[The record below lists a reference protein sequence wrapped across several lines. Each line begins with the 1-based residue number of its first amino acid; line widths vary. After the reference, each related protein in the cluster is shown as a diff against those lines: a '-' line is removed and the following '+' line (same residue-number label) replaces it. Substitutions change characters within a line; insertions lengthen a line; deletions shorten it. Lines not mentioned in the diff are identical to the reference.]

1 MIEII
6 RNWKKKRQDHKQAE
20 HEKLLV
26 ELAEMVDKRRAE
38 LLQREWVDTHMEMDW
53 STGKGVWYL
62 TGTDFK
68 GSELEN
74 KRVRVLRNR

>member
-38 LLQREWVDTHMEMDW
+38 LLQRERESIAAGYMD
-53 STGKGVWYL
+53 YL
-62 TGTDFK
+62 HKQKKD
-68 GSELEN
+68 N
-74 KRVRVLRNR
+74 KF

>member
-6 RNWKKKRQDHKQAE
+6 RNWKKKRQDRKQAK

-38 LLQREWVDTHMEMDW
+38 LLQREREGSLWNTKREDWVTIAKMTVMDFW
-53 STGKGVWYL
+53 
-62 TGTDFK
+62 
-68 GSELEN
+68 
-74 KRVRVLRNR
+74 

>member
-38 LLQREWVDTHMEMDW
+38 LLQRERE
-53 STGKGVWYL
+53 
-62 TGTDFK
+62 DFIN
-68 GSELEN
+68 E
-74 KRVRVLRNR
+74 

>member
-1 MIEII
+1 MITHILSGSSIYYMIEII

-38 LLQREWVDTHMEMDW
+38 LLQRERE
-53 STGKGVWYL
+53 G
-62 TGTDFK
+62 
-68 GSELEN
+68 
-74 KRVRVLRNR
+74 

>member
-38 LLQREWVDTHMEMDW
+38 LLQREKIISFDKQKSTKTRMFSCFFNTHE
-53 STGKGVWYL
+53 
-62 TGTDFK
+62 F
-68 GSELEN
+68 
-74 KRVRVLRNR
+74 

>member
-38 LLQREWVDTHMEMDW
+38 WITYISRKKIISFDKQKSTKTRMFSCFFNTH
-53 STGKGVWYL
+53 K
-62 TGTDFK
+62 F
-68 GSELEN
+68 
-74 KRVRVLRNR
+74 

>member
-38 LLQREWVDTHMEMDW
+38 LLQRERD
-53 STGKGVWYL
+53 G
-62 TGTDFK
+62 
-68 GSELEN
+68 
-74 KRVRVLRNR
+74 